1 MEQRKRNKLLALFSW
16 GIGGVTGAL
25 LLWGAFVEPYRL
37 TVRREMVVFP
47 GLPPALEGCRALLVA
62 DTHFGNT
69 FIDRFRRDRIVRRAQ
84 QEKADLCFL
93 LGDYIAVGSLPG
105 YGAMAEKE
113 LKRFF
118 SALKA
123 PLGTFAVLGNHE
135 LWYGRK
141 RMASILESSGVQ
153 LIENRAV
160 SIKGSFTV
168 AGISD
173 FATTPFNRNQ
183 LDVFLKENA
192 PQLLLTHK
200 GGVLKYLSA
209 DWKGTIFAADTHGG
223 QIRIPGVSSLGDFL
237 RGRKELAPGVSFRWG
252 RRLFITTGAGGHRS
266 GFRLF
271 CPPEIAVVTFTKGN
285 QIKI

>member
-1 MEQRKRNKLLALFSW
+1 MEKRKRNKLFLLLSWGVGIFTLALL
-16 GIGGVTGAL
+16 I
-25 LLWGAFVEPYRL
+25 WGAFVEPNCL
-37 TVRREMVVFP
+37 VIRREKIVLP
-47 GLPPALEGCRALLVA
+47 TLPPELEGTKALVVA

-69 FIDRFRRDRIVRRAQ
+69 FVDKLRASRILRRAR
-84 QEKADLCFL
+84 QEKAELCFL

-105 YGAMAEKE
+105 YGAMDEKE
-113 LKRFF
+113 LKSFF

-141 RMASILESSGVQ
+141 RMASILESAGVQ
-153 LIENRAV
+153 VIENKAV
-160 SIKGSFTV
+160 RIKGSFTV
-168 AGISD
+168 AGLSD

-183 LDVFLKENA
+183 FNAFLKEKS

-209 DWKGTIFAADTHGG
+209 DWQGILFAADTHGG
-223 QIRIPGVSSLGDFL
+223 QIRIPGVSSLGDYL
-237 RGRKELAPGVSFRWG
+237 KGKKELAPGLSLRWG
-252 RRLFITTGAGGHRS
+252 RQLFITTGAGGHRL